1 MVGLALDLE
10 SLLPDR
16 VVCSMRVPAE
26 ALLQAAG
33 IPVSGS
39 SAQSRAHGALWMLGR
54 GYFKRVWTVLPG
66 DCRPLLL
73 LLFELC
79 VTALQGQ
86 IHLGFTHFWSTSFAH
101 LVLLA
106 LYIIITCSVLLVQ
119 TV

>member
-1 MVGLALDLE
+1 MQ
-10 SLLPDR
+10 
-16 VVCSMRVPAE
+16 VPAE
-26 ALLQAAG
+26 VLLQAAE

-39 SAQSRAHGALWMLGR
+39 SGQPRAHGALWILGR
-54 GYFKRVWTVLPG
+54 GYFIRVWTVLPG

-86 IHLGFTHFWSTSFAH
+86 IYLGFIHFWSTSFAH

-106 LYIIITCSVLLVQ
+106 LYIIITCSVLLMQ